1 MKIKSIQKQKKSVE
15 SQVVSIS
22 FEKRNELFEIYVKP
36 YMNFI
41 YWLVIKYTNHRFY
54 IDEFYNEVLL
64 IFYKHIHTYDPNR
77 NIQTWLHVII
87 SRAVGRLN
95 RSYSNTLFE
104 YDLSQIADDYY
115 YYDVETSRKSDYLTN
130 YRLLFSDDILWAL
143 NKLSSVQR
151 ETLLLYLSGYSNS
164 EIAHISFKLGTLDN
178 KNTETVKSRIHLA
191 KVRMRRLIDKNGYK
205 RTY

>member
-1 MKIKSIQKQKKSVE
+1 MKIKSIQKQKSLVE

-41 YWLVIKYTNHRFY
+41 YWLVIKYTSHRFY

-77 NIQTWLHVII
+77 RIQTWLHVIV

-95 RSYSNTLFE
+95 RRYSNTLSE

-115 YYDVETSRKSDYLTN
+115 YYDIEPSRKVDYLTN
-130 YRLLFSDDILWAL
+130 YRLLFNDDILWAL

-151 ETLLLYLSGYSNS
+151 ETLLLHLSGYSDN
-164 EIAHISFKLGTLDN
+164 EIVNISFKSGTLKN
-178 KNTETVKSRIHLA
+178 KHTETVKSRLFIARKH
-191 KVRMRRLIDKNGYK
+191 MRRMIDENGN
-205 RTY
+205 RRRV